1 MSGKSRAC
9 EWAVETEYLS
19 ATTEILRASE
29 VFNITTVG
37 NVGIKE
43 HY

>member
-1 MSGKSRAC
+1 MSGKNIAC
-9 EWAVETEYLS
+9 EWAVETEYLF
-19 ATTEILRASE
+19 ATTEVLRASE

-37 NVGIKE
+37 NMGIEE